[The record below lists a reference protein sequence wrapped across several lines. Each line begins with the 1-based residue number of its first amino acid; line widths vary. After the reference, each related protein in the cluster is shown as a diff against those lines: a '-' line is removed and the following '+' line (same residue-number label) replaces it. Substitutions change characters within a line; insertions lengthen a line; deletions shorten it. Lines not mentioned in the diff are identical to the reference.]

1 MKKCSFYT
9 RKNKAGRKGGMVEC
23 VNGWTD
29 GTYNYYKNGDMWY
42 CIVPDIG
49 IAAAMGYSRK
59 DVMSQAYDP
68 DIAAKIAAIMDREG
82 ETLREKFNSLIQ
94 AAENN

>member
-9 RKNKAGRKGGMVEC
+9 RKNKTGRTGGTVVC

-29 GTYNYYKNGDMWY
+29 GTYNYYKNGDLWF
-42 CIVPDIG
+42 CIIPDIG
-49 IAAAMGYSRK
+49 IAAVTGSSRK
-59 DVMSQAYDP
+59 DVVTQAYDH
-68 DIAAKIAAIMDREG
+68 DIAAKIAAIMNRDG
-82 ETLREKFNSLIQ
+82 EKLREKFNSLIQ

>member
-9 RKNKAGRKGGMVEC
+9 RKTKGIER

-29 GTYNYYKNGDMWY
+29 GVYNYYRNGDMWF

-49 IAAAMGYSRK
+49 IAAVTGYSKK
-59 DVMSQAYDP
+59 DVVAQVYSR
-68 DIAAKIAAIMDREG
+68 DIVDKIAAIMDRDG
-82 ETLREKFNSLIQ
+82 EELKEKFSSLIQ
-94 AAENN
+94 EAENN

>member
-9 RKNKAGRKGGMVEC
+9 RKTGGIVER

-29 GTYNYYKNGDMWY
+29 GTYNYYRNGDMWF

-49 IAAAMGYSRK
+49 IAAAMGSSKKDVVAQVYSR
-59 DVMSQAYDP
+59 
-68 DIAAKIAAIMDREG
+68 DIVDKIAAIMDRDG
-82 ETLREKFNSLIQ
+82 EELKEKFNSLIQ
-94 AAENN
+94 EAENN

>member
-9 RKNKAGRKGGMVEC
+9 CKTGGIVER

-29 GTYNYYKNGDMWY
+29 GTYNYYKNGDVWF
-42 CIVPDIG
+42 CIVPEVG
-49 IAAAMGYSRK
+49 LSAAMGSSKK
-59 DVMSQAYDP
+59 DVVAQVYDH
-68 DIAAKIAAIMDREG
+68 DIADKIAAIMDRDG
-82 ETLREKFNSLIQ
+82 EKLREKFNSLIQ

>member
-9 RKNKAGRKGGMVEC
+9 RKTGGIVER

-29 GTYNYYKNGDMWY
+29 GVYNYYKNGDMWF
-42 CIVPDIG
+42 CIIPKVG
-49 IAAAMGYSRK
+49 IAAATGYSRK
-59 DVMSQAYDP
+59 DVVSQVYNH
-68 DIAAKIAAIMDREG
+68 DIAAKIVAIMDRDG
-82 ETLREKFNSLIQ
+82 EKLREKFNSLIQ

>member
-9 RKNKAGRKGGMVEC
+9 RKTKGIEW

-29 GTYNYYKNGDMWY
+29 GKFNYYKNGDMWF

-49 IAAAMGYSRK
+49 IAAVTGSSRK
-59 DVMSQAYDP
+59 DVVTQVYDH
-68 DIAAKIAAIMDREG
+68 DTAAKIASIMDRDG
-82 ETLREKFNSLIQ
+82 EKLKEKFNSLIQ
-94 AAENN
+94 ETENN

>member
-9 RKNKAGRKGGMVEC
+9 CKTGGIVER

-29 GTYNYYKNGDMWY
+29 GTYNYYKNGDVWF
-42 CIVPDIG
+42 CIVPEVG
-49 IAAAMGYSRK
+49 LSAAMGSSKK
-59 DVMSQAYDP
+59 DVVAQVYDH
-68 DIAAKIAAIMDREG
+68 DVAAKIAAIMDRDG
-82 ETLREKFNSLIQ
+82 EKLKEKFNSLIQ

>member
-9 RKNKAGRKGGMVEC
+9 RKTKAGIKGGIVEW

-29 GTYNYYKNGDMWY
+29 GTYNYYKNGDMWF

-49 IAAAMGYSRK
+49 IAAVTGYSRK
-59 DVMSQAYDP
+59 DVMLQAYDH
-68 DIAAKIAAIMDREG
+68 DIVDKISAIMDRDG
-82 ETLREKFNSLIQ
+82 EELREKFNELIQ